1 MSVVCVLNV
10 RIPENVFGSYS
21 RKIFFNFLIEDTVTR
36 KMTIRYHHPSIH
48 PSIYPSIHPSIPF
61 EQVRYSIIFCFA
73 VLELF
78 VISVGKNS
86 RQTSIWF
93 EFLAVFFF
101 FFFCERCANNI
112 YYSDVVHL
120 FFFSFNSSSFSA
132 ANRVKD
138 TSFRNQFIMAGFFPF
153 TFFGESNSKKSLF
166 FLSSL
171 GCGRPSKNIKSCK
184 ATKKRGRNK
193 MKKKKKEEKT
203 DSVKSFASLIA
214 VKKLYSWKVF
224 FFFITA

>member
-1 MSVVCVLNV
+1 MQYIMSVVCVLNV

-101 FFFCERCANNI
+101 FFFLWKMCEQYLLLGCCA
-112 YYSDVVHL
+112 SFFFLFQL
-120 FFFSFNSSSFSA
+120 FFVLCSKQGEGHELSQSIYHGRIFSLY
-132 ANRVKD
+132 
-138 TSFRNQFIMAGFFPF
+138 FFW
-153 TFFGESNSKKSLF
+153 
-166 FLSSL
+166 
-171 GCGRPSKNIKSCK
+171 
-184 ATKKRGRNK
+184 
-193 MKKKKKEEKT
+193 
-203 DSVKSFASLIA
+203 
-214 VKKLYSWKVF
+214 WK
-224 FFFITA
+224 